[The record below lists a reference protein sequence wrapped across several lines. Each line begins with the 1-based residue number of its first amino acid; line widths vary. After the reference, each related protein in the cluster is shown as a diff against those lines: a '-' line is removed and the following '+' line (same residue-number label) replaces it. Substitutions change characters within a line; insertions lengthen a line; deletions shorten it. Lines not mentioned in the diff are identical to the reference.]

1 MTPFYNGGAGRRSH
15 NFAKPRA
22 GMVVGLTRAAGFAT
36 IAGKD
41 KKRSHNVECDSH
53 RLAEEHFGQLGSIFI
68 GQGML

>member
-1 MTPFYNGGAGRRSH
+1 
-15 NFAKPRA
+15 
-22 GMVVGLTRAAGFAT
+22 MVVGLTRAAGFAT